1 MMNLEVQKTIKREV
15 TDYTPASRRVSR
27 FRGPRTVSKFYLF
40 LLLSALGGLLS
51 CTEDPSPE
59 AVESRPL
66 FRPLSAEQS
75 GVDFANTIVE
85 DDTFNMVDFFYI
97 YNGGGVA
104 MGDINNDSL
113 PDLFFT
119 GNMVEDRLYLNTG
132 PGVAA
137 FGFKDISQA
146 AGIQSAGWSTG
157 VTMVDINAD
166 GWLDIYVCR
175 SGNYPA
181 KRRRNQLWINNG
193 VDQATQLP
201 TFTEAAHDYGIADT
215 SYTTQAAFF
224 DYDRDGDLDL
234 YLLNHTNAV
243 RNPNEVRPR
252 VSDGSGPANDR
263 LYRNNGDL
271 TFTDVTLD
279 AGIRYDGLGLG
290 VSVSD
295 VNEDG
300 WPDIFVTND
309 FIAHNYLYIN
319 QQNGQFAESSA
330 SYFGHMSH
338 FSMGHDVADIN
349 NDGLNDIV
357 TADMLPPDHYHRK
370 KMAGPMNYN
379 LFART
384 QKEGYL
390 PQYMRNTVQ
399 LNRGHINGRPLGFAE
414 IGQLLNLHAT
424 DWSWAPLLADFNND
438 GWKDLFITN
447 GYLRDITDLDF
458 VNYTAQ
464 LGGTITADS
473 LDDVLKDQARQMP
486 SIALSN
492 RGFANQGGLRFTD
505 ATQAWGIEQPSLSNG
520 AAYGDLDRD
529 GDLDLVVNTINTPA
543 LVYENQAD
551 QRPDRNFLSLNLRGD
566 SLNPGALGAKVWVY
580 AEGLPQVAE
589 QSVTRGYQSS
599 VEPTLHFGL
608 GAVDTID
615 SLVVRWPNGTTARR
629 GKVSA
634 NQRLTVR
641 YQDAELRPVPDKT
654 LQPWFTEVTDEL
666 NVDYQ
671 HVDPEYND
679 FSRQYL
685 LPHKL
690 SEQGPGIA
698 VGDMNG
704 DAREDFF
711 VGGAYNH
718 SGTLFFQN
726 QNGTFGKKPL
736 TRSEAEKSAEDQG
749 ALLFDYDGD
758 GDLDLYVA
766 SGSNEHYPGSEYY
779 QDRLYTNDGRGNFT
793 LASGALPPLRSSSS
807 CVRAADFDQ
816 DGDLDLLVGT
826 RAEPLKYP
834 LPSDSYL
841 LVNERGSF
849 TDRTGE
855 LAPGLRKLGMVK
867 DALWTDFDGDRDA
880 DLVVVGE
887 FMPIQ
892 FFENSNGTLKN
903 VSNETGLTYTS
914 GWWNSINSGDFD
926 QDGDLDYV
934 VGNLGKNAPYSATT
948 TEPLTIYAADL
959 DQNGFV
965 DPVITYFND
974 HQEYPVSA
982 RDDLI
987 RQVPTLKKK
996 FPSYERY
1003 ATADVSAIVS
1013 PADRSRAYVAK
1024 AFQLASGYL
1033 ENLGGGR
1040 FRLNDLPWPAQLAPV
1055 YGILV
1060 QDFDDDGHLDVLLSG
1075 NDFGAEV
1082 VNGRYDASVGTLL
1095 RGDGEGQ
1102 FAALSFRESG
1112 LSVSGNARGS
1122 AVLQT
1127 PDQPIY
1133 LFASSGGPLQAY
1145 ATTKRRKPKKTIE
1158 VPSDVFRALVTFGDG
1173 RQCIREF
1180 YYGSSYLSQS
1190 SRYLPLRGDEKQITL
1205 IDFRGKERPASF

>member
-1 MMNLEVQKTIKREV
+1 MPK
-15 TDYTPASRRVSR
+15 S
-27 FRGPRTVSKFYLF
+27 YLSV
-40 LLLSALGGLLS
+40 LLLVLGALSS
-51 CTEDPSPE
+51 CTEGPSPE
-59 AVESRPL
+59 AEERLLL
-66 FRPLSAEQS
+66 FRPLFAEQS
-75 GVDFANTIVE
+75 GVAFANTIVE
-85 DDTFNMVDFFYI
+85 DDTFNMVDFFYV

-104 MGDINNDSL
+104 IGDINNDSL

-119 GNMVEDRLYLNTG
+119 GNMVDDRLYLNTG
-132 PGVAA
+132 PGAA
-137 FGFKDISQA
+137 SFGFQDISQA
-146 AGIQSAGWSTG
+146 AGVQSAGWSTG

-166 GWLDIYVCR
+166 GWLDIYVSR

-181 KRRRNQLWINNG
+181 ERRRNQLWINNG
-193 VDQATQLP
+193 IDQTTQLP
-201 TFTEAAHDYGIADT
+201 TFTEAAQDYGIADT

-263 LYRNNGDL
+263 LYRNNGDSS
-271 TFTDVTLD
+271 FTDVTLN

-290 VSVSD
+290 VSISD
-295 VNEDG
+295 INEDG

-309 FIAHNYLYIN
+309 FIAHDYLYIN
-319 QQNGQFAESSA
+319 QQNGQFVEASA

-349 NDGLNDIV
+349 NDGLHDIV

-399 LNRGHINGRPLGFAE
+399 LNRGHVQEHPLGFAE

-438 GWKDLFITN
+438 GWRDLFITN

-473 LDDVLKDQARQMP
+473 LDDVLKDQARRMP

-492 RGFANQGGLRFTD
+492 RVFANQGGLRFTD

-529 GDLDLVVNTINTPA
+529 GDLDLVINTITAPA
-543 LVYENQAD
+543 LIYENQAD
-551 QRPDRNFLSLNLRGD
+551 RRPDGNFLSVDLRGD
-566 SLNPGALGAKVWVY
+566 SLNLGALGAKVWVY
-580 AEGLPQVAE
+580 AAGLPLVAE

-615 SLVVRWPNGTTARR
+615 SLVVRWPNGTTSRQK
-629 GKVSA
+629 KVSA
-634 NQRLTVR
+634 NQRLTV
-641 YQDAELRPVPDKT
+641 YQQDAELLPVADYSF
-654 LQPWFTEVTDEL
+654 QPWFAEVSEKL
-666 NVDYQ
+666 KINYQ

-704 DAREDFF
+704 DEREDFF
-711 VGGAYNH
+711 IGGAYNH
-718 SGTLFFQN
+718 AGALFFQD
-726 QNGTFGKKPL
+726 QNGTFRRKFL
-736 TRSEAEKSAEDQG
+736 THSEAEKSAEDQG
-749 ALLFDYDGD
+749 TLLFDYDGD
-758 GDLDLYVA
+758 ADLDLYVA
-766 SGSNEHYPGSEYY
+766 SGSNEHYPDSKYY

-793 LASGALPPLRSSSS
+793 LASGVLPLLRSSSS

-834 LPSDSYL
+834 LPANSYL
-841 LVNERGSF
+841 LVNEKGRF
-849 TDRTGE
+849 TDRTDE
-855 LAPGLRKLGMVK
+855 LASGLRKIGMVK

-880 DLVVVGE
+880 DLIVVGE

-903 VSNETGLTYTS
+903 VSNQTGLAYTS

-934 VGNLGKNAPYSATT
+934 VGNLGKNTPYPATP

-965 DPVITYFND
+965 DPVITYFDD
-974 HQEYPVSA
+974 HREYPVPA

-987 RQVPTLKKK
+987 RQVPALKKK
-996 FPSYERY
+996 FPNYERY
-1003 ATADVSAIVS
+1003 ATADVSAILS
-1013 PADRSRAYVAK
+1013 PTDRGRAYVAK
-1024 AFQLASGYL
+1024 AFRLATGYL

-1040 FRLNDLPWPAQLAPV
+1040 FRLTDLPWPAQLAPV
-1055 YGILV
+1055 YGMLV
-1060 QDFDDDGHLDVLLSG
+1060 QDFDSDGHLDVLLSG

-1095 RGDGEGQ
+1095 RGDGKGK
-1102 FAALSFRESG
+1102 FAALPFRESG
-1112 LSVSGNARGS
+1112 LFINGNARGS

-1145 ATTKRRKPKKTIE
+1145 VATNRRKPEATIA
-1158 VPSDVFRALVTFGDG
+1158 VPSDVFRARVTFSDG
-1173 RQCIREF
+1173 QQRVQEF

-1190 SRYLPLRGDEKQITL
+1190 SRRLPLRGDEKQITL
-1205 IDFRGKERPASF
+1205 VDFRGNESVLSY